1 MLQQFGDKISACLK
15 RDEEC
20 SEASAAAADD
30 YVFRRQLLD
39 LEQQWRDRGEEL
51 RVHRES

>member
-1 MLQQFGDKISACLK
+1 MLQQFGDKISACLE

-39 LEQQWRDRGEEL
+39 LEQQWRDRGEE
-51 RVHRES
+51 